1 VILLW
6 TELDRFIIPFSSTLI
21 LLVLESRIVL
31 SFLPRWMC
39 WWVAKFTLHYGA
51 YIFVRKGKR
60 QKRVQS
66 GFETS
71 GLGSEKKD
79 AYGRLYDLVGLV
91 RLNKDRTDR

>member
-21 LLVLESRIVL
+21 LPVLESRIVL
-31 SFLPRWMC
+31 SFLRDGCVGGWQKLLYTME
-39 WWVAKFTLHYGA
+39 H
-51 YIFVRKGKR
+51 IFVRKGKR

-79 AYGRLYDLVGLV
+79 AYGRLYDWVGLV